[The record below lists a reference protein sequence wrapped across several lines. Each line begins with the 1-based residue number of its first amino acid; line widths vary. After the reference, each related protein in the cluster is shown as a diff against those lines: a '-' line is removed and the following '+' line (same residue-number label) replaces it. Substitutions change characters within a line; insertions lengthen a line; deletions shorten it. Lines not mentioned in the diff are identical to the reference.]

1 MTMSLNDALAE
12 IVRERIETRG
22 MTMASLARVSGVS
35 RESIR
40 NYIQRGRTMP
50 IDVVA
55 EIAPGL
61 GLTAYELVR
70 LAQERR
76 DFHDIA
82 FRLDESGDPDG
93 PSE

>member
-12 IVRERIETRG
+12 IIRERIDSRG

-50 IDVVA
+50 IDVIA
-55 EIAPGL
+55 AIAPGL
-61 GLTAYELVR
+61 GLTTYDLVR
-70 LAQERR
+70 IAQARR
-76 DFHDIA
+76 DDA
-82 FRLDESGDPDG
+82 SGPRDPDG
-93 PSE
+93 PPA

>member
-12 IVRERIETRG
+12 VIRSRIESRG

-50 IDVVA
+50 IDVLA
-55 EIAPGL
+55 ELAPGL
-61 GLTAYELVR
+61 GLTAYELVK
-70 LAQERR
+70 LAQDLR
-76 DFHDIA
+76 DARDLGQN
-82 FRLDESGDPDG
+82 RDDPEG
-93 PSE
+93 LHA

>member
-12 IVRERIETRG
+12 IIRGRIESRG

-50 IDVVA
+50 VDVLA

-61 GLTAYELVR
+61 GLTTYELMK
-70 LAQERR
+70 LAQDLR
-76 DFHDIA
+76 DASQVPD
-82 FRLDESGDPDG
+82 DPG
-93 PSE
+93 ELLG

>member
-12 IVRERIETRG
+12 VIRERIKQRG

-50 IDVVA
+50 VDVLAV
-55 EIAPGL
+55 IAPAL
-61 GLTAYELVR
+61 GLTTYELVK
-70 LAQERR
+70 LAQDLR
-76 DFHDIA
+76 DLSQIPD
-82 FRLDESGDPDG
+82 DPSGLV
-93 PSE
+93 E

>member
-12 IVRERIETRG
+12 IIRERIDTRG

-55 EIAPGL
+55 EIAPAL
-61 GLTAYELVR
+61 GLTTYDLVR
-70 LAQERR
+70 LAQQRR
-76 DFHDIA
+76 N
-82 FRLDESGDPDG
+82 ESDG
-93 PSE
+93 HSPK

>member
-12 IVRERIETRG
+12 VIRSRIESRG

-50 IDVVA
+50 IDVLA
-55 EIAPGL
+55 ELAPGL
-61 GLTAYELVR
+61 GLTAYELVK
-70 LAQERR
+70 LAQDLR
-76 DFHDIA
+76 DTRDLGQD
-82 FRLDESGDPDG
+82 RDDPEG
-93 PSE
+93 LRA

>member
-12 IVRERIETRG
+12 IIRERIDSRG

-50 IDVVA
+50 IDVLA
-55 EIAPGL
+55 AIAPGL
-61 GLTAYELVR
+61 GLTAHELMS
-70 LAQERR
+70 LAEDRR
-76 DFHDIA
+76 ET
-82 FRLDESGDPDG
+82 FRVPDDPG
-93 PSE
+93 ELLG

>member
-12 IVRERIETRG
+12 VVRERIDSRG
-22 MTMASLARVSGVS
+22 MTMASLAKISGVS

-55 EIAPGL
+55 AIAPGL
-61 GLTAYELVR
+61 GLTSYELVL

-76 DFHDIA
+76 DA
-82 FRLDESGDPDG
+82 SGLDG
-93 PSE
+93 PSGLSA